1 MSPIDNKDS
10 ATTSGDQ
17 SSQSSGPVVGGRLKG
32 RYLVECELG
41 RGGVGV
47 VFLARDE
54 RLHGM
59 PVVIKFLLDSAGQNK
74 WLTGKFSQ
82 EAEALTRINHP
93 GVVRVI
99 DRDHSDDGRP
109 FFVMEFIK
117 GRPLRSVMNSGL
129 MDLAYV
135 AQITRQIGSAL
146 HAAHQQGVFHRDLK
160 PENVMLEQLSSGEE
174 QIKLIDF
181 GIAKV
186 INPQAGN
193 ETEVAVVA
201 GSRQYIAPEQLLS
214 QTASPA
220 TDIYALAII
229 VYEMVT
235 GRLPFNPQAPTHFL
249 VMQELMRL
257 QQSESFARPQT
268 LRPDLP
274 AAAQTLLINALSF
287 DPRRRPQNARI
298 FAEDLAQALT
308 GNIKVAGERPTIAV
322 PAPPGGSD
330 RSPASEM
337 IASASRETLPMT
349 QVKTEG
355 VKTTDKIPPA
365 RASAPNLLQT
375 PTAPIT
381 TAPAT
386 SVKPKGRM
394 LPIIAGL
401 IIVIIAAGIAVK
413 ILTPSAQSD
422 SKQVAAESP
431 TPQATEPATSQPS
444 TPEPEALKPAGAE
457 EARTI
462 NYSVTMRKDPKRYP
476 ERAPF
481 QVPGEVIFSAGDR
494 VHFSFISPQRGYLY
508 IINESPPAKGQASS
522 FNLLFPTPTSNQG
535 SAQLAAGQT
544 VRIPDHDIGFV
555 FDEEQGTEKLWL
567 IWAAGA
573 VAELEPLKRWAN
585 SQDLGAV
592 KDAGQI
598 ETLRAF
604 LAAHS
609 ATGPQVT
616 RDETSKQTMV
626 KMKVDILVKLVNLQH
641 Y

>member
-1 MSPIDNKDS
+1 MSPIHNKDS

-17 SSQSSGPVVGGRLKG
+17 SSQSSGPAAGGRLKG
-32 RYLVECELG
+32 RYLIECELG

-47 VFLARDE
+47 VYLARDE

-129 MDLAYV
+129 MELAYV
-135 AQITRQIGSAL
+135 AQIARQIGNAL

-229 VYEMVT
+229 VYEMAT

-274 AAAQTLLINALSF
+274 AAAQTLLINALTF

-308 GNIKVAGERPTIAV
+308 GNIKVAGERQTVAV
-322 PAPPGGSD
+322 TSPPGGPV
-330 RSPASEM
+330 RSPAGEM
-337 IASASRETLPMT
+337 VVEASIDSAPMPY
-349 QVKTEG
+349 VKTEV
-355 VKTTDKIPPA
+355 VKTTGKLPPA
-365 RASAPNLLQT
+365 QPSAANLRGSRTAPNVTVQT
-375 PTAPIT
+375 
-381 TAPAT
+381 
-386 SVKPKGRM
+386 SNLKPKGRK
-394 LPIIAGL
+394 LTIIAGIAGL
-401 IIVIIAAGIAVK
+401 I
-413 ILTPSAQSD
+413 
-422 SKQVAAESP
+422 
-431 TPQATEPATSQPS
+431 
-444 TPEPEALKPAGAE
+444 
-457 EARTI
+457 
-462 NYSVTMRKDPKRYP
+462 
-476 ERAPF
+476 
-481 QVPGEVIFSAGDR
+481 
-494 VHFSFISPQRGYLY
+494 
-508 IINESPPAKGQASS
+508 
-522 FNLLFPTPTSNQG
+522 
-535 SAQLAAGQT
+535 
-544 VRIPDHDIGFV
+544 
-555 FDEEQGTEKLWL
+555 
-567 IWAAGA
+567 
-573 VAELEPLKRWAN
+573 
-585 SQDLGAV
+585 
-592 KDAGQI
+592 
-598 ETLRAF
+598 
-604 LAAHS
+604 
-609 ATGPQVT
+609 
-616 RDETSKQTMV
+616 
-626 KMKVDILVKLVNLQH
+626 
-641 Y
+641 